1 MVSYAQNYEDVILW
15 RALKHVK
22 KGRYIDLGAW
32 DPVIDSVSMFFYTQ
46 GWRGIHVEPN
56 PSYAKKL
63 RKARPDEVVIEA
75 AIGESTRPTTLFIIE
90 DTGLTTSSKTFRD
103 EHKSKGFTSE
113 TIKVPTRTLASIFD
127 EAGNGDI
134 HWLKIDV
141 EGMEEDVIKSWRN
154 NPARPWIV
162 VVESTLPS
170 TDIEV
175 SYGLSELAE
184 RGYTH
189 VYFDALNKF
198 YVHEHHSELL
208 SSFKCGPNLFDDF
221 ISANHKKIRD
231 QGEIL
236 DRDLKERTKE
246 LVETRAELVER
257 TELLRRANDDLT
269 ARTKDLVETRAE
281 LVERTEL
288 LRRTNNDLTA
298 RTKDLAETRA
308 ELVERTELLRRTNED
323 LTARTKDLAETRAE
337 LVERTELLRRTN
349 DDLNARTK
357 DLVETRAELVERK
370 EMLNKTSEDLV
381 IRTKDLIQSNMILE
395 QRSEKLQQLSQ
406 NLNNATHELGQ
417 EKEAHK
423 SLRSSLAKT
432 IHQINASE
440 KTVNLV
446 SFASNPFLYFMVRKE
461 VKRLFQKINLLD
473 RKL

>member
-1 MVSYAQNYEDVILW
+1 M
-15 RALKHVK
+15 
-22 KGRYIDLGAW
+22 
-32 DPVIDSVSMFFYTQ
+32 
-46 GWRGIHVEPN
+46 
-56 PSYAKKL
+56 
-63 RKARPDEVVIEA
+63 
-75 AIGESTRPTTLFIIE
+75 
-90 DTGLTTSSKTFRD
+90 
-103 EHKSKGFTSE
+103 
-113 TIKVPTRTLASIFD
+113 
-127 EAGNGDI
+127 
-134 HWLKIDV
+134 
-141 EGMEEDVIKSWRN
+141 IKSWRN

>member
-1 MVSYAQNYEDVILW
+1 
-15 RALKHVK
+15 
-22 KGRYIDLGAW
+22 
-32 DPVIDSVSMFFYTQ
+32 
-46 GWRGIHVEPN
+46 
-56 PSYAKKL
+56 
-63 RKARPDEVVIEA
+63 
-75 AIGESTRPTTLFIIE
+75 
-90 DTGLTTSSKTFRD
+90 
-103 EHKSKGFTSE
+103 
-113 TIKVPTRTLASIFD
+113 
-127 EAGNGDI
+127 
-134 HWLKIDV
+134 
-141 EGMEEDVIKSWRN
+141 MEEDVIKSWRN

-337 LVERTELLRRTN
+337 LVERTE
-349 DDLNARTK
+349 
-357 DLVETRAELVERK
+357 
-370 EMLNKTSEDLV
+370 MLNKTSEDLV